1 VVATREEVLIDFCF
15 GTNIFVRVVLTIFD
29 LPRRIVVVFLVCP
42 KAAQAKTSNINIDK
56 TNGFFIFV
64 MMRLLNFIDRYF
76 YTNHRAKPSRSSAG
90 TSSISMDA
98 GNPDIFRA
106 SQTYSIQFRKR
117 CKNIQDVRSSHSSNE
132 LKTLVAT
139 RIKGSE
145 SG

>member
-1 VVATREEVLIDFCF
+1 MVATREEVLIDFCF

-64 MMRLLNFIDRYF
+64 MMRLLNFIIFD
-76 YTNHRAKPSRSSAG
+76 TNHRAKPSRSSAG